1 MAANGVKNRHKD
13 YDRFSDRWR
22 RVRDVVSGQDAIYNA
37 GAIYLPYLAEED
49 PAEYLKR
56 LKRTPFYN
64 ATWRTMASFVGM
76 MFRKPPIVEVPDK
89 LKPLLDDVTMSG
101 ISFENFA
108 QDVTL
113 EDIEIS
119 RVGVLVDFPQ
129 GAATNEDGTPIS
141 VAQAEANSLRPS
153 MVMYKAEAIINWRFE
168 FINNRQV
175 LTQVRLWEQQE
186 DVKNEF
192 ETETY
197 AVIRVLDLNNGKYRV
212 RRFKEENEEQIG
224 WDIYPTLNGKP
235 LDKIPFYF
243 IGPDGGESDLSEPV
257 LIDLVDLNIKHFQV
271 SADYE
276 HGCHMTGLPTPV
288 IIGLQPEGFTEA
300 KEGAP
305 SVPIYPK
312 IYVGST
318 TALIL
323 PAASDAKYMEF
334 TGQGLTALKENLAT
348 KEAQMAALGARML
361 TPEKA
366 GVEAAD
372 TVAMRHA
379 GEYSILSAIAVAVS
393 EGLTEALKM
402 FALWAGQTVTE
413 DNIKFEINRDFI
425 PFPITAQN
433 LTALLGVVQAG
444 KMSHEAF
451 FDLLKRGDLYD
462 SELDFET
469 EQGRIDAAP
478 SIPAPVPGAPNAQPG
493 QAGNGNGQGN
503 VEPTPKQEPKE
514 KGTK

>member
-1 MAANGVKNRHKD
+1 MAANGVKTRHKD
-13 YDRFSDRWR
+13 YDRFKDVWR
-22 RVRDVVSGQDAIYNA
+22 RVRDVVSGQDAIYIA
-37 GAIYLPYLAEED
+37 GPLYLPFLAEED
-49 PAEYLKR
+49 APSYLSR
-56 LKRTPFYN
+56 LRRTPFYN

-76 MFRKPPIVEVPDK
+76 MFRKPPTLEAPDS

-101 ISFENFA
+101 VSFDNFA

-113 EDIEIS
+113 EDIAIS
-119 RVGVLVDFPQ
+119 RVGVLVDFPNSL
-129 GAATNEDGTPIS
+129 AANEDGTPITL
-141 VAQAEANSLRPS
+141 AQFEANSMRPS

-168 FINNRQV
+168 FIGNRQV

-224 WDIYPTLNGKP
+224 WDIYPQLNGQP
-235 LDKIPFYF
+235 LTEIPFYF
-243 IGPDGGESDLSEPV
+243 IGPDGGQSDLTEPV

-288 IIGLQPEGFTEA
+288 VIGLQPEGFTEA
-300 KEGAP
+300 KEGQP

-323 PAASDAKYMEF
+323 PQAADAKYMEF
-334 TGQGLTALKENLAT
+334 TGQGLGALKENLDR
-348 KEAQMAALGARML
+348 KEAQMAAIGARML

-379 GEYSILSAIAVAVS
+379 GENSILAAIAVAVS
-393 EGLTEALKM
+393 EGLTKALKM
-402 FALWAGQTVTE
+402 FALWAGVTVTE
-413 DNIKFEINRDFI
+413 DNIKFEINRDFM

-469 EQGRIDAAP
+469 EQGRIDTAP
-478 SIPAPVPGAPNAQPG
+478 AIPAPVPGAPNAQPG
-493 QAGNGNGQGN
+493 QTG
-503 VEPTPKQEPKE
+503 VPPKPKPKE
-514 KGTK
+514 RAE